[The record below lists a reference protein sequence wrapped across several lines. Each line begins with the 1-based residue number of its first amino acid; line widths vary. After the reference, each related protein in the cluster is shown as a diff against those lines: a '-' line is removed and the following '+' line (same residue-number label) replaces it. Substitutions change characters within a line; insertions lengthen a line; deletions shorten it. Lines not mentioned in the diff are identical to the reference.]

1 MDAEQDL
8 LLWELENGD
17 VTPSGFLKRFSVDI
31 INDVNFVKS
40 EIRANM
46 SASDPY
52 ELDRLLNLL
61 WLSGN
66 YNRYVDLLNE
76 LLVCPNH
83 YSHQHIARVLQKLK
97 DPSTIRY
104 VKIALDSNFK
114 YLEYTCSED
123 SAVAK
128 WFSWILFEIGTED
141 SIQMLKDYT
150 KSENESIRQE
160 MTDRLSKL
168 SGNLKA

>member
-31 INDVNFVKS
+31 INDVDFVKS
-40 EIRANM
+40 EIRAKM
-46 SASDPY
+46 SSPDPY

-61 WLSGN
+61 WLSGD

-123 SAVAK
+123 SAIAK

-168 SGNLKA
+168 SDNLKA